1 MIPTL
6 DNPMFYEL
14 KEQADIQSI
23 LRQIDPL
30 VLMQKITN
38 FRKRYRNTDVLLI
51 DDVQFFAG
59 KEKYCVGMVYLVV
72 ILI

>member
-38 FRKRYRNTDVLLI
+38 FRKLNISHMNNAEI
-51 DDVQFFAG
+51 DQARSDLHCSLCRPMETRRTF
-59 KEKYCVGMVYLVV
+59 
-72 ILI
+72 